1 MAVDQE
7 KRLKN
12 LPKKRKA
19 LSSVEKM
26 VASLE
31 TPKRQKAES
40 QRMPNPLPDC
50 KSKDENI
57 ENKLEANAPDQV
69 PSINDDSALNPPSS
83 KEAENESQAE
93 TSFFSDVSFQS
104 LNISD
109 PLKKALAELN
119 FTKLTDIQAKSIPK
133 LLEGK
138 DVLGSAKTGSGK
150 TLAFL
155 IPSIELLYQIKFLPR
170 NGCGCLIISPTR
182 ELSLQI
188 FEVARDLCKF
198 LPQTVGLII
207 GGANR
212 KQEAEKLGKGINILV
227 ATPGRL
233 LDHMQ
238 NTKGFVYSNLVSLVI
253 DEGDRILQIGFE
265 EELNHILKLLPK
277 KRQTSL
283 FSATQTAKVADLAR
297 LSLIRPVFIEVKNP
311 IATVSGLQQGYVVC
325 AADQRFL
332 LLFTFLRKNRNKK
345 IMVFFSSCMSV
356 KFHDELFN
364 YIDLPTKCIHGKKKQ
379 SARLS
384 TYYEFCAAESQI
396 LLCTDVAARGL
407 DIPKVDWIV
416 QFDPPDD
423 PREYIHRVGR
433 TARGAEGLGKALL
446 FLMPEE
452 LGFLRYLKAAS
463 VPLNEFNFP
472 QNKIASVQGQLQHLI
487 EKNYYLHRSSRDAY
501 RSYLHAYASHSLR
514 DIFNVY
520 ALDLQKVAS
529 AFGFT
534 VPPKVDLNLKMKGKV
549 TRNGKNNGVNRKSG
563 HLFSSSNPY
572 GKRSSGDKRQFSR

>member
-1 MAVDQE
+1 MTKLPCME
-7 KRLKN
+7 KT
-12 LPKKRKA
+12 
-19 LSSVEKM
+19 VGTEKI
-26 VASLE
+26 S
-31 TPKRQKAES
+31 KRQKTES
-40 QRMPNPLPDC
+40 QNLSNQNITNC
-50 KSKDENI
+50 NSKDDSDG
-57 ENKLEANAPDQV
+57 KLERIVLDQV
-69 PSINDDSALNPPSS
+69 PISKDDVSLNPPLA
-83 KEAENESQAE
+83 KEEIGSQEE
-93 TSFFSDVSFQS
+93 TSFFSNITFQS
-104 LNISD
+104 LNISE
-109 PLKKALAELN
+109 PLKNALAEQE
-119 FTKLTDIQAKSIPK
+119 FTKLTEIQAKSIPK

-212 KQEAEKLGKGINILV
+212 KQEADKLGKGVNILV

-238 NTKGFVYSNLVSLVI
+238 NTKLGFLTLCKTEAALPYFMQGFVYSNLVSLVI

-265 EELNHILKLLPK
+265 EELNHILKLLPT

-297 LSLIRPVFIEVKNP
+297 LSLNRPVFIEVKNP
-311 IATVSGLQQGYVVC
+311 FATVSGLQQGYVVC
-325 AADQRFL
+325 PADQR
-332 LLFTFLRKNRNKK
+332 
-345 IMVFFSSCMSV
+345 CMSV

-379 SARLS
+379 TARLS

-433 TARGAEGLGKALL
+433 TARGADGQGKALL

-463 VPLNEFNFP
+463 VPLNEFTFP
-472 QNKIASVQGQLQHLI
+472 QNKIASVQDQLQHLI

-501 RSYLHAYASHSLR
+501 RSYLHNIEGIWKELAYASHSLR

-534 VPPKVDLNLKMKGKV
+534 VPPKVDLNLKMKGKA
-549 TRNGKNNGVNRKSG
+549 TRDRKKNGINHKSG
-563 HLFSSSNPY
+563 HQFSSSNPY
-572 GKRSSGDKRQFSR
+572 GKRNAGDKRQFSR